1 MNGTGLGQADGNTKK
16 DIVGRATY
24 KLTNYL
30 TLGGSFR
37 HGYPIPNNTDDDRTT
52 LGGEFLVKLDK
63 LKLQG
68 EYIYDEGA
76 YFLGTS
82 GGCGATPIALGEK
95 RDGAYFMAAYDLK
108 EKIQPVFKYEFFD
121 PDLDN
126 KDDGSYQERMTLGV
140 NYFFNEKV
148 RFQLNYQANINTVV
162 NINNDVLLAQM
173 QIKF

>member
-1 MNGTGLGQADGNTKK
+1 
-16 DIVGRATY
+16 
-24 KLTNYL
+24 
-30 TLGGSFR
+30 
-37 HGYPIPNNTDDDRTT
+37 
-52 LGGEFLVKLDK
+52 
-63 LKLQG
+63 
-68 EYIYDEGA
+68 
-76 YFLGTS
+76 
-82 GGCGATPIALGEK
+82 
-95 RDGAYFMAAYDLK
+95 MAAYDLK

-162 NINNDVLLAQM
+162 NVNNDVLLAQM